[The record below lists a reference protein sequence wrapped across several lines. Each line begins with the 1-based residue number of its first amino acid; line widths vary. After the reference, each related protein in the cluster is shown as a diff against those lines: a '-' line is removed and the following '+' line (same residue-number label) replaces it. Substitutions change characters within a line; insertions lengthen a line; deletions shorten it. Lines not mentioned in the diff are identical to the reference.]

1 MLSDF
6 IMNDLLNGLNGDLID
21 LSGLYNIVIRVNNS
35 TSDRFRVFTRISSTG
50 EIWKIHDSMESNIYY
65 ELRNSDFIRSHLGND
80 STETITRYQNL
91 LTRSYLLNI
100 SGEKEWDKT
109 FDTSITSEELL
120 ELLYKSFESNS
131 LSVTFNDESVV
142 KFEAR
147 PYLQQLKRINDI
159 LHTLRSFE
167 FEEYRPGDE
176 LDRLPTDPLY
186 NPSVYQYWNEVLP
199 QVVDKE
205 YTRFQMYTIV
215 TNLIEEFEKNQ
226 NDTMTMIYKL

>member
-1 MLSDF
+1 M
-6 IMNDLLNGLNGDLID
+6 IC
-21 LSGLYNIVIRVNNS
+21 IVKRDRHIGKTLRFSLFRARENNVLHAVAAKLFCTLFAEYPAHCIRH
-35 TSDRFRVFTRISSTG
+35 IA
-50 EIWKIHDSMESNIYY
+50 
-65 ELRNSDFIRSHLGND
+65 LAAAA
-80 STETITRYQNL
+80 
-91 LTRSYLLNI
+91 
-100 SGEKEWDKT
+100 
-109 FDTSITSEELL
+109 
-120 ELLYKSFESNS
+120 
-131 LSVTFNDESVV
+131 NDESVV

-167 FEEYRPGDE
+167 FEEYHPGDE

-186 NPSVYQYWNEVLP
+186 DPSVYQYWNEVLP

>member
-35 TSDRFRVFTRISSTG
+35 TSDRFRVFTRVSSTG

-147 PYLQQLKRINDI
+147 PYLKK
-159 LHTLRSFE
+159 TA
-167 FEEYRPGDE
+167 
-176 LDRLPTDPLY
+176 DPL
-186 NPSVYQYWNEVLP
+186 SRIQAM
-199 QVVDKE
+199 KE
-205 YTRFQMYTIV
+205 LIIYFQMRT
-215 TNLIEEFEKNQ
+215 Q
-226 NDTMTMIYKL
+226 